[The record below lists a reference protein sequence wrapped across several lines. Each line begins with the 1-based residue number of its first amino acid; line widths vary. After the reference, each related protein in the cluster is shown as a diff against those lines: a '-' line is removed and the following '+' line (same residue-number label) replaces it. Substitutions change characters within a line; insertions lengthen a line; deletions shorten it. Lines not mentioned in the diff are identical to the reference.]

1 MPITGREGKDGKA
14 GDSNEMS
21 HLGEDS
27 EVPHKHPSDGR
38 RLRNVESRKQSR
50 KSRKSVRKTG
60 NKISA

>member
-38 RLRNVESRKQSR
+38 RLRNVDLESNPGKVGQ
-50 KSRKSVRKTG
+50 V
-60 NKISA
+60 